1 MNPYNIRQN
10 LVVIEGLDKVGK
22 TTLISKLIDHPEFA
36 ENVAFYNFPSFKFK
50 YLRDLTKDFEN
61 TTPYLRDLAHALSHG
76 LTYIDMEK
84 FLPHY
89 RWVICDRYYYSS
101 FVYSNESIMSK
112 IERDWMSPSPPIPK
126 YIFYMYSDKGYPDFA
141 NSRDDEDPNDS
152 MSPKIRKSFHKK
164 YIKLFE
170 KLEKTQG
177 SIFIRLCVDNKSP
190 EDILKEVLN
199 YLN

>member
-1 MNPYNIRQN
+1 MNQYNIRQN

-22 TTLISKLIDHPEFA
+22 STLIHNLSCHSPREHDS
-36 ENVAFYNFPSFKFK
+36 AFYNFPSFYFP
-50 YLRDLTKDFEN
+50 YLREISKDFEN
-61 TTPYLRDLAHALSHG
+61 TTPYIRDLAHALSHG
-76 LTYIDMEK
+76 LTYLHMEQN
-84 FLPHY
+84 LPTKK
-89 RWVICDRYYYSS
+89 WVICDRYYYSS
-101 FVYSNESIMSK
+101 LVYSKDKIMDK
-112 IERDWMSPSPPIPK
+112 IERVWMNPSPPIPK

-141 NSRDDEDPNDS
+141 NSRDNEDPNDS
-152 MSPKIRKSFHKK
+152 MSPKIRKSFHRR